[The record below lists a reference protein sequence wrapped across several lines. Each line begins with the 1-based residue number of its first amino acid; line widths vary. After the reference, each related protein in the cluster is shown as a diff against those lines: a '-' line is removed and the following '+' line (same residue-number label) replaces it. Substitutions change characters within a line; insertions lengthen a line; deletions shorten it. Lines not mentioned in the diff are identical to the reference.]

1 MVYICHLVPKSNSD
15 IGVTGLKMEQDET
28 IQNECGKTIM
38 AINDTMD
45 ILGGKWKISII
56 ACLCYSSMRY
66 SEILKKVRGISGK
79 VLSRELKE
87 LEINGLII
95 RKVLN
100 EGPIAVEYSI
110 SDYGKSLKELTLT
123 IADWG
128 LNHRQFVIKGMA
140 K

>member
-1 MVYICHLVPKSNSD
+1 
-15 IGVTGLKMEQDET
+15 MEQDET